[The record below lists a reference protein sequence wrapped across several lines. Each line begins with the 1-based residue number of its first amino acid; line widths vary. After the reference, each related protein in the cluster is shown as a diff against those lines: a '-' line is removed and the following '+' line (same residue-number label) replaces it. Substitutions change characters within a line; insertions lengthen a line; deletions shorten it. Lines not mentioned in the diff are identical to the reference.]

1 MALLTS
7 HALIVR
13 NELPGWAFMWL
24 MAWAIFFGCKF
35 ATWQRAW
42 RPGARPAVG
51 RSLGYLFAWP
61 GMDAAAFLTQTER
74 GHSCPQQ
81 VGLDNEASTNSK
93 PWRVL
98 GLLRTGMSALR
109 SSATASI
116 LGGAIPI
123 WVAAR
128 YGQGIQPLARGWVAM
143 IGIVLFL
150 HFGLFQLLALAWR
163 RAGVN
168 ATPLMC
174 RPLASTSLADFWSG
188 RWNTAFNAVARD
200 LVFRPLAPRL
210 GGTAALIV
218 VFLVSGLVHEAV
230 ISLPARAGY
239 GLPTA
244 YFALQAMGVAL
255 ERNACGRR
263 LGLGHGIRGWSF
275 VMVCAGLPAFF
286 LFHPPFVRNVILPML
301 DAIGA
306 M

>member
-1 MALLTS
+1 
-7 HALIVR
+7 
-13 NELPGWAFMWL
+13 
-24 MAWAIFFGCKF
+24 
-35 ATWQRAW
+35 
-42 RPGARPAVG
+42 
-51 RSLGYLFAWP
+51 
-61 GMDAAAFLTQTER
+61 
-74 GHSCPQQ
+74 
-81 VGLDNEASTNSK
+81 
-93 PWRVL
+93 
-98 GLLRTGMSALR
+98 
-109 SSATASI
+109 
-116 LGGAIPI
+116 
-123 WVAAR
+123 
-128 YGQGIQPLARGWVAM
+128 M
-143 IGIVLFL
+143 IGIVLLL
-150 HFGLFQLLALAWR
+150 HFGLFHLLALAWR

-255 ERNACGRR
+255 ERSAWGRR